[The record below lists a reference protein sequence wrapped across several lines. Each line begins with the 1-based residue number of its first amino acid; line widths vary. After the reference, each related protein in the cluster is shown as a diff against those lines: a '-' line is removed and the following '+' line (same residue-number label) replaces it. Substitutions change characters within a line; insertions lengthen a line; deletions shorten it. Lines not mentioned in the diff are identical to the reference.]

1 LIDGPYSITGV
12 SRQVLGLKRISLTDV
27 VVKGLNRSARVKSIE
42 TAWNEQGIMNEWT
55 KSSWAKKIAAKKT
68 RASLGDFQRFKVM
81 VAKKQ
86 KSKIVAEKLAQL
98 K

>member
-1 LIDGPYSITGV
+1 M
-12 SRQVLGLKRISLTDV
+12 LGLKRISLTDV
-27 VVKGLNRSARVKSIE
+27 VVKGINRSARLKDIE
-42 TAWNEQGIMNEWT
+42 KAWTDQGIMNEWA
-55 KSSWAKKIAAKKT
+55 KSAWAKKIAAKKT
-68 RASLGDFQRFKVM
+68 RASLNDFQRFKVM